1 MSGKQRMVVQAKVLS
16 RERKIQASSHLCV
29 GMTSAS
35 NSSTYFALVNGESLD
50 HQ

>member
-1 MSGKQRMVVQAKVLS
+1 MSGKQRMVAQAKVLS
-16 RERKIQASSHLCV
+16 RERKTRASSHSCV

-35 NSSTYFALVNGESLD
+35 NLSTYFAPVNGESLD